1 MGEVEFLQ
9 GTGVG
14 GGATVKRGKAGLKF
28 STKHRPASPPS
39 SGRPDCAADFI
50 NSTEFAENPDR
61 VETRNTL
68 FLGHG
73 IKSWVSF
80 KLGHG

>member
-39 SGRPDCAADFI
+39 SERPDCAPDFI
-50 NSTEFAENPDR
+50 NATEFAENPDR
-61 VETRNTL
+61 VEPRNTL
-68 FLGHG
+68 FLRHG
-73 IKSWVSF
+73 IKR
-80 KLGHG
+80 